1 MKNDSIFNKPIY
13 LFKDGC
19 YKVYYINYIPIRDMF
34 IRTDKEGFHVSL
46 FSDLSIN
53 DDLNFKFAVY
63 RVEGEKRIKSG
74 GKVASKFFL
83 ISNKK
88 FLFSKKWKENY
99 RPLIYIHS
107 EDEKIDNR
115 YSNIHRILLCIC
127 SDNGMKEELSSLG
140 LLDVKEQ
147 IKSLLLG

>member
-1 MKNDSIFNKPIY
+1 MGVAIFNEIIY
-13 LFKDGC
+13 ISGKKF
-19 YKVYYINYIPIRDMF
+19 YINYVPIHDMF
-34 IRTDKEGFHVSL
+34 IRSSREGFHVSF

-63 RVEGEKRIKSG
+63 RVDGEKRIKSG

-83 ISNKK
+83 ISNEK
-88 FLFSKKWKENY
+88 FLFSKKWKKNY
-99 RPLIYIHS
+99 RPIIYIHS

-127 SDNGMKEELSSLG
+127 SDNEMKEELNSLG